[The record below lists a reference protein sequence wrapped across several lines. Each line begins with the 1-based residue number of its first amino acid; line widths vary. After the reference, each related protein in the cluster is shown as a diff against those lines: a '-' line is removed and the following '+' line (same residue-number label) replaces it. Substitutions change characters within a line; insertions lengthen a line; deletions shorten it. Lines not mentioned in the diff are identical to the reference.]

1 MPATPLSI
9 PREQITGLV
18 LSGGQGSRMGGVD
31 KGLQLLAGRPLAEWA
46 AERLAAQTGQV
57 LVNANRYLQAY
68 AALGH
73 TVIADLA
80 PAASPA
86 ANALAE
92 PYPGP
97 LAGFAAGL
105 DACRTPWLLTV
116 ACDTPFFPA
125 DLAAELAQAAVRD
138 QVLVAMACTRSPDG
152 HRLPQ
157 PTFCLLHAS
166 LAASVRSFVDSGGR
180 KVRQW
185 AAQHPMVMVEFND
198 TAAFYNANTLQELET
213 LARQCPANG
222 VEG

>member
-1 MPATPLSI
+1 MPAIPLSI

-31 KGLQLLAGRPLAEWA
+31 KGLQLLAGRPLAGWA
-46 AERLAAQTGQV
+46 AERLAAQTDRV
-57 LVNANRYLQAY
+57 LVNANRHLQAY
-68 AALGH
+68 AALGY
-73 TVIADLA
+73 TVITDLL
-80 PAASPA
+80 PAASATADAP
-86 ANALAE
+86 AE

-105 DACRTPWLLTV
+105 DACRTPWMLTV

-125 DLAAELAQAAVRD
+125 DLAAELARAAVRD
-138 QVLVAMACTRSPDG
+138 QALIAMACTRGPDG
-152 HRLPQ
+152 RLAQ

-198 TAAFYNANTLQELET
+198 TAAFYNANTLQELEI
-213 LARQCPANG
+213 LARQCPVKGA
-222 VEG
+222 EG

>member
-18 LSGGQGSRMGGVD
+18 LSGGQGSRMGGAE

-57 LVNANRYLQAY
+57 LVNANRHLQAY

-73 TVIADLA
+73 TVITDLA
-80 PAASPA
+80 PAALA
-86 ANALAE
+86 AADAPAE

-125 DLAAELAQAAVRD
+125 DLAAELARAAVRD
-138 QVLVAMACTRSPDG
+138 RALVAMACTRGPDG
-152 HRLPQ
+152 HRLAQ

-185 AAQHPMVMVEFND
+185 AAQHPMAMVEFND

-222 VEG
+222 AER